1 MHSFLEFG
9 LNPLCVAVPEAF
21 PHHLGQW
28 DTLLSFVH
36 RGTLLQNHVNGLAES
51 LGLLVVSQKI
61 KSL

>member
-28 DTLLSFVH
+28 DSLLSLVQS
-36 RGTLLQNHVNGLAES
+36 GTLLQNHVNGLNGAPAYLLCPKITIS
-51 LGLLVVSQKI
+51 L
-61 KSL
+61 